1 MTAAVVLRAV
11 LGRWWQLVGFLPF
24 VVYVVVLGGPAVANG
39 IAVWLMGI
47 AGWFAGVFARDLGN
61 WPNRTLVP
69 GYSKTLFHMV
79 LVSLLLI
86 PLACASLWMALGN
99 PPPPFG
105 PGLLWG
111 TIMALCVIRTAVSP
125 AVLSTNL
132 AGIIGLGFY
141 LIWAAKQHI
150 HPVAFESL
158 TDWRLQFPTLALAAL
173 ALYYIWRRL
182 KAPLRATTRDFEAEG
197 REPLYS
203 KLFGLMAGPRAR
215 VWREVVVTLPLVV
228 LAGLLVLLVHTG
240 ITTYHVWIVFV
251 LACLVYSLA
260 RVVVRLATIHV
271 PLRLLWLS
279 GAAETRR
286 SLGRKCA
293 LAILTL
299 GFAWLPAGLVGTA
312 ILALG
317 MHQAAQFDGVLLVAL
332 TTLLM
337 IALFVGTGRR
347 IPSTKGSLKLLA
359 VGTFCG
365 GTTIAL
371 IHGFELGWADRCVVV
386 LGLAGLAVA
395 VWYAVARA
403 LARAE
408 IVQ

>member
-1 MTAAVVLRAV
+1 MRSAVVLQAV
-11 LGRWWQLVGFLPF
+11 LGRWWQLVCFLPF
-24 VVYVVVLGGPAVANG
+24 VIYVVVLGGPAVANG

-47 AGWFAGVFARDLGN
+47 AGWIAGVFAKDLGN
-61 WPNRTLVP
+61 WPNRSLVP
-69 GYSKTLFHMV
+69 GYSKTLFQMV
-79 LVSLLLI
+79 LVCLLLI
-86 PLACASLWMALGN
+86 PLACGSLWTALGN

-111 TIMALCVIRTAVSP
+111 TIMTLCVVRTAVSP
-125 AVLSTNL
+125 AVLATNL

-141 LIWAAKQHI
+141 LIWAAKQAM
-150 HPVAFESL
+150 HPVVFESL
-158 TDWRLQFPTLALAAL
+158 TDWRLQFPALALAAL
-173 ALYYIWRRL
+173 ALFHIWRRL
-182 KAPLRATTRDFEAEG
+182 NAPLRATTRNFEAEG
-197 REPLYS
+197 REPLYT
-203 KLFGLMAGPRAR
+203 KLYGLMAGLRAR
-215 VWREVVVTLPLVV
+215 VWREVVVTLPLVA
-228 LAGLLVLLVHTG
+228 LALLLVLLVRTG

-286 SLGRKCA
+286 SLGRECA
-293 LAILTL
+293 LAILML
-299 GFAWLPAGLVGTA
+299 GFGWLPAGLVGAA

-317 MHQAAQFDGVLLVAL
+317 MHQAAQFDGVLLVAF

-347 IPSTKGSLKLLA
+347 IPSTKGSLQLLA
-359 VGTFCG
+359 VGVFCG
-365 GTTIAL
+365 GLTITL
-371 IHGFELGWADRCVVV
+371 IHGIELGWADRSAMV
-386 LGLAGLAVA
+386 LVLAGLAVA
-395 VWYAVARA
+395 TWWAVARA

>member
-1 MTAAVVLRAV
+1 MRSAVVLRAV
-11 LGRWWQLVGFLPF
+11 LGRWWQPVCFLPF
-24 VVYVVVLGGPAVANG
+24 VIYVVVLGGPAVANG

-47 AGWFAGVFARDLGN
+47 AGWFAGVCAKDLGN

-111 TIMALCVIRTAVSP
+111 TIMTLSIVRAAVSP
-125 AVLSTNL
+125 AVLATNL
-132 AGIIGLGFY
+132 TGIIGLGFY
-141 LIWAAKQHI
+141 LIWAARQQI
-150 HPVAFESL
+150 HPAAFESL
-158 TDWRLQFPTLALAAL
+158 TDSRLQFPALALAAL
-173 ALYYIWRRL
+173 ALFHIWRRL
-182 KAPLRATTRDFEAEG
+182 NAPLRATARDFEAEG
-197 REPLYS
+197 REPLYT
-203 KLFGLMAGPRAR
+203 KLLGLMAGPRAR

-228 LAGLLVLLVHTG
+228 LALLLVLLVRAD
-240 ITTYHVWIVFV
+240 ITTYHTWIVFV

-312 ILALG
+312 ILAFG
-317 MHQAAQFDGVLLVAL
+317 IHQTAQFDGMFLVAL
-332 TTLLM
+332 TTLLV
-337 IALFVGTGRR
+337 IALFVGNVSR
-347 IPSTKGSLKLLA
+347 IPSTKGSLQLLA

-365 GTTIAL
+365 GVTTPL
-371 IHGFELGWADRCVVV
+371 IHGIELGWADRSAMV
-386 LGLAGLAVA
+386 LVLAGLAVA
-395 VWYAVARA
+395 TWWAVARA